1 MRDRRPGGGD
11 ARPELGTN
19 GNFLAS
25 LGTGSPGDQLSV
37 ATDGFQASD
46 LTVVASCGL
55 AMGILGDLATG
66 FAVER
71 RRPSQNVEANQLG
84 SWLRRQHKG

>member
-1 MRDRRPGGGD
+1 
-11 ARPELGTN
+11 
-19 GNFLAS
+19 
-25 LGTGSPGDQLSV
+25 
-37 ATDGFQASD
+37 
-46 LTVVASCGL
+46 
-55 AMGILGDLATG
+55 MGILGDLATG